1 MRFFVSGGAGFIG
14 RHLVHSL
21 VEKNHH
27 VTIYENFSNSSE
39 NIIKDLLQ
47 KNVSL
52 IHGDLTDFPLLKNS
66 LKNFDFVIHLAAK
79 IDILESIRHPEIT
92 NQINVGGTVNLLK
105 ACVENNIPNVIG
117 ASSAAVYGN
126 PKTIP
131 VTEETIPN
139 PISPY
144 GADKLSMEFYLRA
157 FANAF
162 NLNTVSLR
170 FFNVYGSGQSN
181 AYAGVITK
189 FIEKIKSNKPLEI
202 FGNGENTRDFVFI
215 DDLIHGIFQTIDN
228 IQGKKGE
235 IYNLGSGQSTSVN
248 KLSDLILKISGK
260 DLKKIYNPVR
270 KGDLLFSE
278 ALISKAKNDLQYNPS
293 FDIETGLRK
302 LLKEIE

>member
-27 VTIYENFSNSSE
+27 VTIYENFSNSSK
-39 NIIKDLLQ
+39 NNIKDLLQ

-52 IHGDLTDFPLLKNS
+52 IHGDLTDFPLLQNS

-117 ASSAAVYGN
+117 ASSAAIYGN

-131 VTEETIPN
+131 VTEDTVPN

-189 FIEKIKSNKPLEI
+189 FIEKIKANKPLEI
-202 FGNGENTRDFVFI
+202 FGNGENTRDFIFI

-235 IYNLGSGQSTSVN
+235 IYNLGSGKSTSVN
-248 KLSDLILKISGK
+248 ELSDLMLKLSGK
-260 DLKKIYNPVR
+260 NLKKIYNPVR